1 MKFRQAMCSQL
12 PKMPLL
18 TELEN
23 LLSDGLLQRW
33 RSERSW
39 GHEPVDVG
47 QARLARHFL
56 RGALARPPGCG
67 QFWAVVRGYRKLN
80 PRLLSGNPPGW
91 RGLPEPKAMAVVRKA
106 TGNQLPKM
114 ALLTELEKMYN
125 EGVYKDCA
133 PSGAGGM
140 GGSMLVRS
148 VRRDIFC
155 MVLWHALRGAGCFL
169 APFRGWSLRSPPGY
183 WLATLRVGGACPN
196 RRRWRCGRHSD
207 NARAGNGQ
215 PTPEDAAPDGAWE
228 FIIGWFAAKMALLEE
243 LGKWAS
249 GNRRFHHYSGAD
261 SPGKRENSRTAHSH
275 PRFAMIGWSTAKA
288 AEGRRT
294 PGRYRV
300 IG

>member
-1 MKFRQAMCSQL
+1 MI
-12 PKMPLL
+12 
-18 TELEN
+18 E
-23 LLSDGLLQRW
+23 
-33 RSERSW
+33 
-39 GHEPVDVG
+39 
-47 QARLARHFL
+47 RLADGQSAIQPTASRRYRARAQPMS
-56 RGALARPPGCG
+56 RG
-67 QFWAVVRGYRKLN
+67 
-80 PRLLSGNPPGW
+80 
-91 RGLPEPKAMAVVRKA
+91 
-106 TGNQLPKM
+106 
-114 ALLTELEKMYN
+114 
-125 EGVYKDCA
+125 
-133 PSGAGGM
+133 
-140 GGSMLVRS
+140 MLVRS

-155 MVLWHALRGAGCFL
+155 LVLWHALRGAGCFL

-215 PTPEDAAPDGAWE
+215 PTPKDAAPDGAWE

-288 AEGRRT
+288 AEGRRI